1 MFAIQAPDKAYT
13 RARPLAAQPAYR
25 TSSQGVRA
33 PSQARRREIDVEG
46 CVALALVALGC
57 AAPVVE
63 TVARGETFSSEATVC
78 GVLLV
83 FSIALLLLEATRW
96 FRARAKACEPGTH

>member
-1 MFAIQAPDKAYT
+1 MFAIQAPDKAYA
-13 RARPLAAQPAYR
+13 RARPLAAPPTYR
-25 TSSQGVRA
+25 TSSHGVRA
-33 PSQARRREIDVEG
+33 PCQRRREIDVEG

-83 FSIALLLLEATRW
+83 LSLALLLLEAARW
-96 FRARAKACEPGTH
+96 FRARAKAHEPGAH